1 MRGNAT
7 VDKIGEFNRERL
19 PQRLGKIHIPR
30 LASGYRGRFFS
41 VNSGRLVAYRH
52 TKDTISRYEMIFF
65 IRYMGKKDH
74 SADKVAGEAMGIW

>member
-1 MRGNAT
+1 MNLTEKDYLSVWVKYISRDLLRA
-7 VDKIGEFNRERL
+7 IG
-19 PQRLGKIHIPR
+19 GV
-30 LASGYRGRFFS
+30 FFS